1 MFQNRG
7 SWFLKFVL
15 NYFMQQYKDKECKT
29 CNLPNSLLV
38 GILFLFINFTIY
50 RTSFRQKSK
59 IAVLFTNHYQ
69 VKSISRFSEERKS
82 EDVQNVQTPAADVDL
97 T

>member
-1 MFQNRG
+1 
-7 SWFLKFVL
+7 
-15 NYFMQQYKDKECKT
+15 MQQYKDKECKT

-38 GILFLFINFTIY
+38 GISFIFLFINFTIY

-59 IAVLFTNHYQ
+59 ILVLFTNHYK
-69 VKSISRFSEERKS
+69 VKSISRFSKERKS

>member
-1 MFQNRG
+1 
-7 SWFLKFVL
+7 
-15 NYFMQQYKDKECKT
+15 MQQYKDKECKT
-29 CNLPNSLLV
+29 CNFHNSLLV
-38 GILFLFINFTIY
+38 GIIFLFLNFTIY

-59 IAVLFTNHYQ
+59 IAVLFTNHYK
-69 VKSISRFSEERKS
+69 VKSISRFSKERKS